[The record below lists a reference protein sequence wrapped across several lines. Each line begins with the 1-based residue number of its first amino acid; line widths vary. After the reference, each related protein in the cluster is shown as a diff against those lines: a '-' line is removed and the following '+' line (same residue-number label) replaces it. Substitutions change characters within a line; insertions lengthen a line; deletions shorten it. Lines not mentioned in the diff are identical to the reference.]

1 MFWQKNKAISH
12 IDTLIGSNTAITGDI
27 HFAGGLRVDGRVCG
41 SVVAAGESLS
51 MLVLSE
57 QGVIEGKVRVTHM
70 VVNGTVK
77 GPIYVEQ
84 ELELQS
90 HARIMGDIHYRSVK
104 IHQGASVEGKMIRI
118 EGTQSEK
125 LVTLIAPPQQQKKT
139 KEESD

>member
-1 MFWQKNKAISH
+1 M
-12 IDTLIGSNTAITGDI
+12 
-27 HFAGGLRVDGRVCG
+27 DGRVCG
-41 SVVAAGESLS
+41 SVVAEGESLS

-57 QGVIEGKVRVTHM
+57 QGVIEGKVKVTHM

-118 EGTQSEK
+118 EGVQSEK

>member
-12 IDTLIGSNTAITGDI
+12 IDTLIGSNTAIAGDI

-41 SVVAAGESLS
+41 SVVAEGESLS

-57 QGVIEGKVRVTHM
+57 QGVIEGKVKVTHM

-118 EGTQSEK
+118 EGVQSEK